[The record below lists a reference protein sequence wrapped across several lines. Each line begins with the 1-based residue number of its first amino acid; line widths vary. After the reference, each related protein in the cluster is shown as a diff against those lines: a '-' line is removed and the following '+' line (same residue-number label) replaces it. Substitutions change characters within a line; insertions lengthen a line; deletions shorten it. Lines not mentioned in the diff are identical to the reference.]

1 MVLTGTSDRMSLIPI
16 IRKTADGR
24 SLVTPS
30 SRRSTPEDWSPPIPR
45 FAIAGHPVISAHGPR
60 SVRLSPSITMLA
72 ESIWARSNRPIRR
85 LRCDGFLLGDLLL
98 GDLGSARAVVSW
110 AAAASSAANARM
122 ATSEKRRLWR
132 LERASLQAIRMRQA
146 FVKLGK
152 FISTPTLALI
162 VLENAASVIGIEP
175 NCGNL

>member
-85 LRCDGFLLGDLLL
+85 LRCDGFLLGDLMLDDLL
-98 GDLGSARAVVSW
+98 LDDLGSAKAVVSW
-110 AAAASSAANARM
+110 AIAASIAAKARM
-122 ATSEKRRLWR
+122 ATNGNRRLWR
-132 LERASLQAIRMRQA
+132 LERVFLPGIRMRR
-146 FVKLGK
+146 
-152 FISTPTLALI
+152 TLARR
-162 VLENAASVIGIEP
+162 
-175 NCGNL
+175 